1 MLINKL
7 MSVFHASVQY
17 IYFFITLSKYLWID
31 EAIAVWIDNVMTK
44 FIVNNRTGA
53 RKTDVNLFFTIT
65 IIFQIVRS
73 QLFFCFFLNC

>member
-7 MSVFHASVQY
+7 TSVFHASVQY

-53 RKTDVNLFFTIT
+53 RKTDVNLFFYNNYLSNCPLS
-65 IIFQIVRS
+65 IVDAS
-73 QLFFCFFLNC
+73 HKL